1 MEPTEADHRRQGSRP
16 RSEVSMATGRRDRVV
31 HRHVNQREGAEMKF
45 LVLWRIELSRL
56 SGEVLKAVMSMPDH
70 AKPLEEQGKI
80 LSRYHVVGSHGG
92 AWIYQVDSNEELEML
107 LVRSP
112 VYNVSTYQVFPLADM
127 TTLPIQVEK

>member
-1 MEPTEADHRRQGSRP
+1 MAVRNPRGDLRSTADRRGGGGVGSTDVDERK
-16 RSEVSMATGRRDRVV
+16 
-31 HRHVNQREGAEMKF
+31 AEMKF

-80 LSRYHVVGSHGG
+80 VARYHVVGAHGG
-92 AWIYQVDSNEELEML
+92 AWIYNVDSNEELEML

-127 TTLPIQVEK
+127 TTLPVQTGG

>member
-1 MEPTEADHRRQGSRP
+1 
-16 RSEVSMATGRRDRVV
+16 
-31 HRHVNQREGAEMKF
+31 MKF

-80 LSRYHVVGSHGG
+80 LSRYHVVGAHGG

-127 TTLPIQVEK
+127 TTLPVQTPNE